1 MSDIADD
8 VPIMAQRLSAQ
19 RAFLADLRHELRTPL
34 NAVIGYSEMLIEDVQ
49 DLEEE
54 DGRAAMIRDL
64 EMVRAAGT
72 HLLALINDI
81 LDPAQVATTQGVLD
95 LEALG
100 TQLRQELDDPL
111 NSIIGYSAI
120 WVEDAQQRG
129 WADLVLDL
137 QKIHAAGQC
146 LLQLIDGI
154 AAVHRVQ
161 ADTASAEPR
170 PLQDPMAVVRA
181 AASEAAAH
189 GCLLVVDDNETNRDL
204 LARRLERQGYRVVLA
219 ESGRQAL
226 EILKQHSFDLVL
238 LDIQMPEMNG
248 YEVCQQLKADEGTR
262 DMPIIFISALGDI
275 QDKIQAFT
283 AGGVD
288 YVTKPF
294 QFQEVLARV
303 ETHLALR
310 RLQRQLEDAN
320 QQLQDANHK
329 MARELALAG
338 EVQASFLPQELP
350 HVPGWQLAVS
360 LRPSRETSGDFYD
373 VEWLPNGRL
382 GILIGDVVDKGAGAA
397 LFMALSWILI
407 RTYATQYP
415 AQPELILSSV
425 NRRILEDTAAQDFV
439 TVFYG
444 VLDPGTGELV
454 YANAGHC
461 PALVVRAR
469 EQGAVQ
475 ALCNTG
481 MPLGLFQD
489 VIWRQGVVQLAPGD
503 VLVLYTD
510 GITEARDAQRE
521 FFDEDRLRES
531 LIANRGQPAE
541 TIRDAIL
548 GAVDEF
554 VGDAPQSDDIGLVV
568 VARGGYE
575 L

>member
-8 VPIMAQRLSAQ
+8 VPIMAERFSAQ

-54 DGRAAMIRDL
+54 GRADLIRDL

-81 LDPAQVATTQGVLD
+81 LDPAQVATTQGMLD

-100 TQLRQELDDPL
+100 RQLRQELDDPL

-129 WADLVLDL
+129 WADLVRDL
-137 QKIHAAGQC
+137 RKIHTAGQC
-146 LLQLIDGI
+146 LLQLIEGT
-154 AAVHRVQ
+154 AAFHRVQ

-181 AASEAAAH
+181 PAREVAAH

-226 EILKQHSFDLVL
+226 EILKQHAFDLVL

-283 AGGVD
+283 VGGVD

-310 RLQRQLEDAN
+310 RLQRQL
-320 QQLQDANHK
+320 QDANNK

-338 EVQASFLPQELP
+338 EVQASFLPRELP

-444 VLDPGTGELV
+444 VLDPATGELV

-461 PALVVRAR
+461 PVLLVRAQ
-469 EQGAVQ
+469 EQDAVQ

-489 VIWRQGVVQLAPGD
+489 VIWKQGVIQLAPGD

-510 GITEARDAQRE
+510 GITEARDAQGE

-531 LIANRGQPAE
+531 LIANQGRPAE
-541 TIRDAIL
+541 TIRDTIL

-554 VGDAPQSDDIGLVV
+554 VGEAPQSDDIALVV
-568 VARGGYE
+568 VTREG
-575 L
+575 

>member
-8 VPIMAQRLSAQ
+8 APIMSQRFSAQ

-54 DGRAAMIRDL
+54 GRAAMIRDL

-81 LDPAQVATTQGVLD
+81 LDPAHMATTQGVLD

-100 TQLRQELDDPL
+100 RQLRQELDDPL

-146 LLQLIDGI
+146 LLQLIEGT
-154 AAVHRVQ
+154 AAFHRVQ

-170 PLQDPMAVVRA
+170 PLQEPTAVVRA
-181 AASEAAAH
+181 AAREALAH

-226 EILKQHSFDLVL
+226 EILKQHPFDLVL

-283 AGGVD
+283 VGGVD

-320 QQLQDANHK
+320 QQLQDANNK

-338 EVQASFLPQELP
+338 EVQASFLPRELP
-350 HVPGWQLAVS
+350 HAPGWQLAVS

-425 NRRILEDTAAQDFV
+425 NRRILEDTAAQDFA

-444 VLDPGTGELV
+444 VLDPATGELV
-454 YANAGHC
+454 YANGGHC
-461 PALVVRAR
+461 PALLVRAQ
-469 EQGAVQ
+469 EEDAVQ

-489 VIWRQGVVQLAPGD
+489 VIWKQGVIQLAPGD
-503 VLVLYTD
+503 MLVLYTD
-510 GITEARDAQRE
+510 GITEARDAQGG

-531 LIANRGQPAE
+531 LIANQGQPAE

-554 VGDAPQSDDIGLVV
+554 VGDAPQSDDIALVV
-568 VARGGYE
+568 VAREG
-575 L
+575 

>member
-1 MSDIADD
+1 MSDIGDD
-8 VPIMAQRLSAQ
+8 APIMAH
-19 RAFLADLRHELRTPL
+19 AFLANLRHELRTPL

-49 DLEEE
+49 DLDEE
-54 DGRAAMIRDL
+54 DGRAAMIREL
-64 EMVRAAGT
+64 ETIRAAGT

-81 LDPAQVATTQGVLD
+81 LDPAHIATTQGVLD
-95 LEALG
+95 LEALDR
-100 TQLRQELDDPL
+100 QLRQELDDPL
-111 NSIIGYSAI
+111 NSIMGYSAI
-120 WVEDAQQRG
+120 LMENAQQRG
-129 WADLVLDL
+129 WANLVLDL
-137 QKIHAAGQC
+137 QKIHTAGQC

-154 AAVHRVQ
+154 VAVHRVQ

-170 PLQDPMAVVRA
+170 PLQEPMAVVRA
-181 AASEAAAH
+181 PASEAPAH

-204 LARRLERQGYRVVLA
+204 LARRLGRQGYRVVLA

-238 LDIQMPEMNG
+238 LDIQMPEMDG
-248 YEVCQQLKADEGTR
+248 YAVCQQLKADEGTR

-283 AGGVD
+283 VGGVD

-303 ETHLALR
+303 ETHLTLR
-310 RLQRQLEDAN
+310 RLQRQLQDAN
-320 QQLQDANHK
+320 QQLREANHK

-338 EVQASFLPQELP
+338 EVQASFLPRELP

-425 NRRILEDTAAQDFV
+425 NRRILEDTAAQSFV

-461 PALVVRAR
+461 PALLVRAQ

-481 MPLGLFQD
+481 MPLGIFQD
-489 VIWRQGVVQLAPGD
+489 VIWSQGVIQLAPGD
-503 VLVLYTD
+503 VLALYTD
-510 GITEARDAQRE
+510 GITEARDAQEE
-521 FFDEDRLRES
+521 FFEEDRLRES
-531 LIANRGQPAE
+531 LIANWGQPAE

-548 GAVDEF
+548 RAVDEF
-554 VGDAPQSDDIGLVV
+554 VGDAPQSDDIALAMIVREG
-568 VARGGYE
+568 
-575 L
+575 

>member
-8 VPIMAQRLSAQ
+8 VPIMAERFSAQ

-54 DGRAAMIRDL
+54 GRADLIRDL

-81 LDPAQVATTQGVLD
+81 LDPAQVATTQGMLD

-100 TQLRQELDDPL
+100 RQLRQELDDPL

-129 WADLVLDL
+129 WADLVRDL
-137 QKIHAAGQC
+137 RKIHTAGQC
-146 LLQLIDGI
+146 LLQLIEGT
-154 AAVHRVQ
+154 AAFHRVQ

-181 AASEAAAH
+181 PAREVAAH

-226 EILKQHSFDLVL
+226 EILKQHAFDLVL

-283 AGGVD
+283 VGGVD

-310 RLQRQLEDAN
+310 RLQRELQDAN

-329 MARELALAG
+329 MARELTLAG
-338 EVQASFLPQELP
+338 DVQASFLPQVLP

-461 PALVVRAR
+461 PALLVRTQ
-469 EQGAVQ
+469 EQDAVQ

-489 VIWRQGVVQLAPGD
+489 VIWEQGVIQLAPGD

-510 GITEARDAQRE
+510 GITEARDARGE
-521 FFDEDRLRES
+521 FFDEDRLQES
-531 LIANRGQPAE
+531 LLANQGQPAA

-568 VARGGYE
+568 VAREG
-575 L
+575 

>member
-8 VPIMAQRLSAQ
+8 VPIMAH
-19 RAFLADLRHELRTPL
+19 AFLADLRHELRTPL

-54 DGRAAMIRDL
+54 GRAAMIRDL
-64 EMVRAAGT
+64 EVVRAAGM

-100 TQLRQELDDPL
+100 RQLRQELDDPL

-120 WVEDAQQRG
+120 WMEDAQQRG

-137 QKIHAAGQC
+137 QKIHSAGQC
-146 LLQLIDGI
+146 LLQLIEGT
-154 AAVHRVQ
+154 AAFHRVQ
-161 ADTASAEPR
+161 ADSANAEPG
-170 PLQDPMAVVRA
+170 PLQDPMAAVRA
-181 AASEAAAH
+181 PVRDAPAH

-275 QDKIQAFT
+275 RDKIQAFT
-283 AGGVD
+283 VGGVD

-294 QFQEVLARV
+294 QFQEVLARI

-310 RLQRQLEDAN
+310 RLQRQL
-320 QQLQDANHK
+320 QDANDK

-338 EVQASFLPQELP
+338 EVQASFLPRELP

-461 PALVVRAR
+461 PALLVRAQ

-489 VIWRQGVVQLAPGD
+489 VIWGQGVVQLAPGD

-568 VARGGYE
+568 VAREGYE

>member
-1 MSDIADD
+1 
-8 VPIMAQRLSAQ
+8 
-19 RAFLADLRHELRTPL
+19 
-34 NAVIGYSEMLIEDVQ
+34 MLIEDVQ

-54 DGRAAMIRDL
+54 EGRAAMIRDL

-81 LDPAQVATTQGVLD
+81 LDPAHMATTQGVLD

-100 TQLRQELDDPL
+100 RQLRQELDDPL

-129 WADLVLDL
+129 WADLVRDL
-137 QKIHAAGQC
+137 RKIHTAGQC
-146 LLQLIDGI
+146 LLQLIEGT
-154 AAVHRVQ
+154 AAFHRVQ

-181 AASEAAAH
+181 PAREAAAH

-226 EILKQHSFDLVL
+226 EILKQHAFDLVL

-283 AGGVD
+283 VGGVD

-310 RLQRQLEDAN
+310 RLQRELQDAN

-329 MARELALAG
+329 MARELTLAG
-338 EVQASFLPQELP
+338 DVQASFLPQELP

-461 PALVVRAR
+461 PALLVRTQ
-469 EQGAVQ
+469 EQDAVQ

-489 VIWRQGVVQLAPGD
+489 VIWEQGVIQLAPGD

-510 GITEARDAQRE
+510 GITEARDARGE
-521 FFDEDRLRES
+521 FFDEDRLQES
-531 LIANRGQPAE
+531 LLANQGQPAA

-568 VARGGYE
+568 VAREG
-575 L
+575 

>member
-1 MSDIADD
+1 MPDLSDDAHIT
-8 VPIMAQRLSAQ
+8 AQSFPVQ
-19 RAFLADLRHELRTPL
+19 RALLANLRHELRTPL
-34 NAVIGYSEMLIEDVQ
+34 NAIIGYSEMLIEDVQ
-49 DLEEE
+49 DLDKE
-54 DGRAAMIRDL
+54 DGQAAMMRDL
-64 EMVRAAGT
+64 ETIHAAGT
-72 HLLALINDI
+72 HLLALVNDI
-81 LDPAQVATTQGVLD
+81 LDPPHLETARQALD

-100 TQLRQELDDPL
+100 AQLRREVDDPL

-146 LLQLIDGI
+146 LLQLIDGV

-170 PLQDPMAVVRA
+170 PLQGPMAAVCAPAR
-181 AASEAAAH
+181 EAPAD

-226 EILKQHSFDLVL
+226 EILKQHTFDLAL

-248 YEVCQQLKADEGTR
+248 YEVCQQIKADAGTR
-262 DMPIIFISALGDI
+262 DMPIIFISALGDLR
-275 QDKIQAFT
+275 DKIQAFT

-310 RLQRQLEDAN
+310 RLQI
-320 QQLQDANHK
+320 QLQDANQELREANTK

-338 EVQASFLPQELP
+338 EVQASFLPRDLP

-373 VEWLPNGRL
+373 VELLPNGRL
-382 GILIGDVVDKGAGAA
+382 GILIGDVVDKGASAA

-407 RTYATQYP
+407 RTYATEYP
-415 AQPELILSSV
+415 AQPELVLNAV
-425 NRRILEDTAAQDFV
+425 NRRILEDTAAHEFV

-444 VLDPGTGELV
+444 VLDPSTGELV
-454 YANAGHC
+454 YANGGHC
-461 PALVVRAR
+461 PALLAR
-469 EQGAVQ
+469 TQEPGDVQ
-475 ALCNTG
+475 TLCNTG
-481 MPLGLFQD
+481 TVLGIFPE
-489 VIWRQGVVQLAPGD
+489 VTWRQGAVQLAPGD

-510 GITEARDAQRE
+510 GITEARDTQDRLFE
-521 FFDEDRLRES
+521 EDRLREA
-531 LIANRGQPAE
+531 LIANWGQPAE

-548 GAVDEF
+548 RTVDEF
-554 VGDAPQSDDIGLVV
+554 VGDAPQSDDIALVV
-568 VARGGYE
+568 VVREG
-575 L
+575 